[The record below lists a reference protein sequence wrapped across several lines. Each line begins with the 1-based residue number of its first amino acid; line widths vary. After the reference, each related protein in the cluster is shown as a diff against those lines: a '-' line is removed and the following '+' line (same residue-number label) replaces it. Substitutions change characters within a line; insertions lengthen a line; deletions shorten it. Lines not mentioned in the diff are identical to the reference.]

1 MRAAAAVIDGILLL
15 LIDAGVLWLTLR
27 IAGLQPI
34 PEDLAVIRPVPML
47 TFFLVMAFLYQ
58 VGFTLS
64 GGQTMGKMITGI
76 RVTGDDGRGV
86 DITGAVVRALGS
98 LLAMCTLGLL
108 FIPVFVSAER
118 RAVHDRLAGT
128 RVVIG

>member
-1 MRAAAAVIDGILLL
+1 MIDGILLL
-15 LIDAGVLWLTLR
+15 AIDAGVLWLTLR
-27 IAGLQPI
+27 IAGLQPT
-34 PEDLAVIRPVPML
+34 PEDLAVIRPVPMSA
-47 TFFLVMAFLYQ
+47 FFLVMAFLYL
-58 VGFTLS
+58 VGFTLG
-64 GGQTMGKMITGI
+64 GGQTIGKMVTGI

-98 LLAMCTLGLL
+98 LLAMCTLGVL
-108 FIPVFVSAER
+108 FIPVVFSAER